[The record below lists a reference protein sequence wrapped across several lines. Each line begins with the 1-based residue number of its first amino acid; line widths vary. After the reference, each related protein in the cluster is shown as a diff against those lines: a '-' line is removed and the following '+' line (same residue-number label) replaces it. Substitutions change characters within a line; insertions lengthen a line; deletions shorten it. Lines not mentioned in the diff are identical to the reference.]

1 MIDCVQFM
9 FSLRRSHRY
18 YKVHW
23 GNTRNRI
30 SLALLLIGSLNGAC
44 AQLNSSVLSQGA
56 WYFLETLSDD
66 VYVLDGDLL
75 YGEMQLSA
83 PVFFANL
90 GLFSSSEGPLKEAN
104 SAPRAEGLQELPT
117 HHVDENNNGLFDQE
131 DAIIFYSHG
140 PHDWILESGDV
151 SLNFNYYSDVAGFFF
166 TPDQGSGLQAAQAMS
181 ISSTTTVGD
190 YDFLA
195 FWKEDDVN
203 LYRSGRRW
211 LSNPMTTNN
220 SSKSWNLDLSDKVN
234 AAPLTLALRVASAS
248 ESNATSQ
255 LLLNGQSVSTLSLPS
270 LGNGAYRD
278 VAQMASTS
286 ITTTASSG
294 LSTFQLTYSTS
305 DPQGKGYLEDMICH
319 TRKNLT
325 SSNGRLR
332 FRDVSQVQPGGSAS
346 YTFYASSITPWLI
359 WDVTVAYA
367 PFSIETT
374 QSGNSLEFGV
384 ATDSLREFLAFDP
397 SQRTIFPRPSYVGT
411 VSNQNL
417 RGIVSTDMV
426 IVTSSAM
433 QSAAEVLANH
443 REQIYGLDVEVVTI
457 DEIYNEF
464 SSGQADLCALRDF
477 MRMLYKGAASPEERL
492 QYLLLLGDA
501 SFDPKNRVSTG
512 TRNIILTYESPESFS
527 PLQTYATDDFYGFL
541 DDNEGVNIATAS
553 QPSDLDIAI
562 GRLPV
567 ATSEEAMDL
576 VVKIIDYD
584 DGGHF
589 GDWRNRVTF
598 VADDEDNELHMR
610 DADELADWVRLNQPN
625 LNVDKI
631 YLDAFAQVNAAG
643 GDRYPSVN
651 EAIDRQLFK
660 GSLIVNYTGHGGPEN
675 WAQER
680 VFNREDMAELS
691 NSERLPLFITA
702 TCDFSVYD
710 DPDEITAGEVLITNP
725 NGGAIALV
733 TTSRLVF
740 SSSNRIIN
748 NSYIENL
755 LPVGGSVPTIGEALR
770 LAKNAIPQNANNRKF
785 TLLGDPCTRL
795 AIPKYSIHTVAIN
808 GNPPGSFDTLKALSE
823 VTIQAEVRDENDML
837 LTSFNGIAI
846 PSVFDKVSNLS
857 TLAND
862 PNADIF
868 TYQAQQNLLFK
879 GQSSVNNG
887 QFTFSFIVP
896 KDINYAIGEGKLS
909 YYASPYTGI
918 SDAAGHDQSA
928 IIGGTSAN
936 PIVDNEGPQVD
947 VFMNDAS
954 FQFGGLT
961 DANPT
966 LYVKLRDE
974 SGLNTVGNGIG
985 HDIIGAL
992 DNNTQAQFV
1001 LNDFFKSSLDSF
1013 AQGEVY
1019 YPLNNLEDGRHSI
1032 RVRAWDV
1039 SNNSGE
1045 GYTEFVVV
1053 SAPQLAIEHLLNAPN
1068 PVLNSTSFLFEFN
1081 NPGEAASLEAR
1092 IEIFNSNG
1100 ERVQTLIYPLSPL
1113 EGYRVVPGELTWDG
1127 RDASGAPLAKGTYL
1141 YRLQI
1146 IGSDG
1151 RKAEACEK
1159 LVLLR

>member
-1 MIDCVQFM
+1 M
-9 FSLRRSHRY
+9 
-18 YKVHW
+18 
-23 GNTRNRI
+23 RNRI
-30 SLALLLIGSLNGAC
+30 SLALLFIGCMYAAS
-44 AQLNSSVLSQGA
+44 AQLNSSVLSQGS
-56 WYFLETLSDD
+56 WYFLETSSDD
-66 VYVLDGDLL
+66 AYVLDGDLL
-75 YGEMQLSA
+75 YRDMQLSA
-83 PVFFANL
+83 PIPFATL
-90 GLFSSSEGPLKEAN
+90 GLFSSSEGPLQEEN
-104 SAPRAEGLQELPT
+104 SARRAEGLQELPT

-131 DAIIFYSHG
+131 DAIVFYSHG
-140 PHDWILESGDV
+140 PHDWMLESGEV
-151 SLNFNYYSDVAGFFF
+151 SLNFNHYSDVAGFFF
-166 TPDQGSGLQAAQAMS
+166 TPDQGSGLQATQVTS

-211 LSNPMTTNN
+211 LSNPVTTTN
-220 SSKSWNLDLSDKVN
+220 SSMSWNLDLSNKVN
-234 AAPLTLALRVASAS
+234 AAPLTVALRVASAS
-248 ESNATSQ
+248 ESNANTQ
-255 LLLNGQSVSTLSLPS
+255 LRLNGQSISNLSLPP
-270 LGNGAYRD
+270 LGNGTYRD
-278 VAQMASTS
+278 VVRTASTS
-286 ITTTASSG
+286 ITTTASSVP
-294 LSTFQLTYSTS
+294 STFQLTYSTS

-319 TRKNLT
+319 TRKDLIP
-325 SSNGRLR
+325 SNGRLR
-332 FRDVSQVQPGGSAS
+332 FRDVSQVQSGGSATYDIS
-346 YTFYASSITPWLI
+346 VSSGTPWLL

-367 PFSIETT
+367 PFSIETS
-374 QSGNSLEFGV
+374 QSGSSLAFGV

-397 SQRTIFPRPSYVGT
+397 SQRASFPRPSYVGT

-417 RGIVSTDMV
+417 RGIASTDMV

-433 QSAAEVLANH
+433 RSAAETLANH
-443 REQIYGLDVEVVTI
+443 REQGYGLDVEVVTI
-457 DEIYNEF
+457 DQVYNEF
-464 SSGQADLCALRDF
+464 SSGQADLSAVRDF
-477 MRMLYKGAASPEERL
+477 MRMLYKTAPSPEEL
-492 QYLLLLGDA
+492 PQYLLLLGDA
-501 SFDPKNRVSTG
+501 SFDPKNRVSSG
-512 TRNIILTYESPESFS
+512 SRNIVLTYESPESFS

-541 DDNEGVNIATAS
+541 DDDEGSNIATIS
-553 QPSDLDIAI
+553 QSSNLDIAI

-567 ATSEEAMDL
+567 ATSEEAMD
-576 VVKIIDYD
+576 VVEKIIDYD
-584 DGGHF
+584 EGGHF

-610 DADELADWVRLNQPN
+610 DADELADWVRLNQPS

-680 VFNREDMAELS
+680 VFNREDMAELT
-691 NSERLPLFITA
+691 NSERLPFFITA

-755 LPVGGSVPTIGEALR
+755 LPVGGSVPSIGEALR

-808 GNPPGSFDTLKALSE
+808 GNPPGSYDTLKALSE

-837 LTSFNGIAI
+837 LTSFSGLAI
-846 PSVFDKVSNLS
+846 PSVYDKVSDLS
-857 TLAND
+857 TRAND
-862 PNADIF
+862 PDTDIF

-879 GQSSVNNG
+879 GQCSVNNG

-909 YYASPYTGI
+909 YYASPNTGI
-918 SDAAGHDQSA
+918 MDAAGYDQSVL
-928 IIGGTSAN
+928 IGGSSEN
-936 PIVDNEGPQVD
+936 PIVDNEGPQVE

-966 LYVKLRDE
+966 LCVKLRDE

-1001 LNDFFKSSLDSF
+1001 LNDFFKSALDSF
-1013 AQGEVY
+1013 TQGEVY
-1019 YPLNNLEDGRHSI
+1019 YPLSNLEDGRHSI

-1068 PVLNSTSFLFEFN
+1068 PVMNSTSFLFEFN
-1081 NPGEAASLEAR
+1081 NPGEAAGLEAS
-1092 IEIFNSNG
+1092 IEIFNAYG
-1100 ERVQTLIYPLSPL
+1100 ERVQTLVYPLSPL
-1113 EGYRVVPGELTWDG
+1113 EGYRVAPGELTWDG
-1127 RDASGAPLAKGTYL
+1127 RDASGAPLARGTYL

>member
-1 MIDCVQFM
+1 MIDCIQSM
-9 FSLRRSHRY
+9 FSLRRFLRLLHVNRSNTPY
-18 YKVHW
+18 WISFTLVFMGCINSALAQ
-23 GNTRNRI
+23 GN
-30 SLALLLIGSLNGAC
+30 G
-44 AQLNSSVLSQGA
+44 SVLSQGT
-56 WYFLETLSDD
+56 WYFLETSSDD
-66 VYVLDGDLL
+66 VYVLDGNLL
-75 YGEMQLSA
+75 YDDLQLSA
-83 PVFFANL
+83 PVSFTTL

-104 SAPRAEGLQELPT
+104 SAYRAEGLQELPT
-117 HHVDENNNGLFDQE
+117 YHVDQNSNGLFDPE

-140 PHDWILESGDV
+140 PHDWILENTEV
-151 SLNFNYYSDVAGFFF
+151 SLNFNHYSDIAGFFF
-166 TPDQGSGLQAAQAMS
+166 TPDQGSGLQAAEVMS
-181 ISSTTTVGD
+181 ILSTTTVGD

-211 LSNPMTTNN
+211 LSDPMTTTN
-220 SSKSWNLDLSDKVN
+220 SSKSWNLDLSNKVN
-234 AAPLTLALRVASAS
+234 AAPLTVALRVASAS
-248 ESNATSQ
+248 ESNAAIQ
-255 LLLNGQSVSTLSLPS
+255 LRLNGQSLSNPSLPS
-270 LGNGAYRD
+270 LGNGTYRD
-278 VAQMASTS
+278 VARTASAS
-286 ITTTASSG
+286 LTTTASSG
-294 LSTFQLTYSTS
+294 PATFQLTYSTS
-305 DPQGKGYLEDMICH
+305 DPQGKGYLEDIICH
-319 TRKNLT
+319 TRKNLIP
-325 SSNGRLR
+325 SNGRLR
-332 FRDVSQVQPGGSAS
+332 FRDVSQVQSGGSATYDIS
-346 YTFYASSITPWLI
+346 ASSGTPWLL

-367 PFSIETT
+367 PFSIETS
-374 QSGNSLEFGV
+374 QSGSSLEFGV

-397 SQRTIFPRPSYVGT
+397 SQRASFPRPNYVGS
-411 VSNQNL
+411 VSNQNI
-417 RGIVSTDMV
+417 RGIASTDMV

-433 QSAAEVLANH
+433 RAAAETLASH
-443 REQIYGLDVEVVTI
+443 REQGYGLDVEVVTI
-457 DEIYNEF
+457 DQVYNEF
-464 SSGQADLCALRDF
+464 SSGQVDLSAVRDF
-477 MRMLYKGAASPEERL
+477 MRMLYKGAASPEERP

-501 SFDPKNRVSTG
+501 SFDPKNRVSAG
-512 TRNIILTYESPESFS
+512 TRNILLTYESPESFS

-541 DDNEGVNIATAS
+541 DDDEGVNIATTS

-567 ATSEEAMDL
+567 ATSEEAMA
-576 VVKIIDYD
+576 VVEKIIAYD
-584 DGGHF
+584 EGGHF

-610 DADELADWVRLNQPN
+610 DADELADWVRLNQPS

-680 VFNREDMAELS
+680 VFNREDMAELT

-710 DPDEITAGEVLITNP
+710 DPDEITAGEVLINNA

-755 LPVGGSVPTIGEALR
+755 LPIGGSVPTIGEALR

-795 AIPKYSIHTVAIN
+795 AIPKYSIHTVSIN
-808 GNPPGSFDTLKALSE
+808 GNPPGSYDTLKALSE
-823 VTIQAEVRDENDML
+823 VTIEAEVRDENDML
-837 LTSFNGIAI
+837 LTSFDGIAI
-846 PSVFDKVSNLS
+846 PSVFDKVSDVS
-857 TLAND
+857 TRAND
-862 PNADIF
+862 PEADIF

-909 YYASPYTGI
+909 YYASPNTGKI
-918 SDAAGHDQSA
+918 DAAGHDQSVL
-928 IIGGTSAN
+928 IGGTSAN
-936 PIVDNEGPQVD
+936 PIVDNEGPQVE
-947 VFMNDAS
+947 VFMNDAA

-985 HDIIGAL
+985 HDIIGTL

-1001 LNDFFKSSLDSF
+1001 LNDFFKSALDSF
-1013 AQGEVY
+1013 TKGEVY

-1068 PVLNSTSFLFEFN
+1068 PVINSTSFLFEFN
-1081 NPGEAASLEAR
+1081 NPGEAAGLEAV
-1092 IEIFNSNG
+1092 IEIFNAYG
-1100 ERVQTLIYPLSPL
+1100 ERVQTLVYPLSPL
-1113 EGYRVVPGELTWDG
+1113 DGFRVAPGELTWDG
-1127 RDASGAPLAKGTYL
+1127 KDASGAPLAKGTYL

-1146 IGSDG
+1146 TGSDG
-1151 RKAEACEK
+1151 RKAEACKK

>member
-9 FSLRRSHRY
+9 FSLRRLYRSLQID
-18 YKVHW
+18 W
-23 GNTRNRI
+23 GYTRNKI
-30 SLALLLIGSLNGAC
+30 FLTLFLIGCMNDLS
-44 AQLNSSVLSQGA
+44 AQMNSSVLSQGS
-56 WYFLETLSDD
+56 WYFLETSSDD

-75 YGEMQLSA
+75 YGSLQIST
-83 PVFFANL
+83 PVSFATL
-90 GLFSSSEGPLKEAN
+90 GLFSSSEGPLQEEN
-104 SAPRAEGLQELPT
+104 SARRAEGLQELPT
-117 HHVDENNNGLFDQE
+117 YHVDQNNNGLFDQE
-131 DAIIFYSHG
+131 DALVFYSHG
-140 PHDWILESGDV
+140 PHDWILENGEV
-151 SLNFNYYSDVAGFFF
+151 SLNFNHYSDVAGFFF
-166 TPDQGSGLQAAQAMS
+166 TPDQGSGLQAAQVMS
-181 ISSTTTVGD
+181 VPSITTIGD

-211 LSNPMTTNN
+211 LSNPMTSTN
-220 SSKSWNLDLSDKVN
+220 SSTSWNLDLSNKIN
-234 AAPLTLALRVASAS
+234 AAPLTVALRVASAS
-248 ESNATSQ
+248 ESNSTIQ
-255 LLLNGQSVSTLSLPS
+255 LRLNGQSLSNLSLPS
-270 LGNGAYRD
+270 LGNGTYRD
-278 VAQMASTS
+278 VARTASTS
-286 ITTTASSG
+286 LTTTASAGS
-294 LSTFQLTYSTS
+294 STFQLTYSSS

-319 TRKNLT
+319 TRKNLIP
-325 SSNGRLR
+325 SNGRLR
-332 FRDVSQVQPGGSAS
+332 FRDVSQVQSGGSATYS
-346 YTFYASSITPWLI
+346 VAVSSNPLWLV

-367 PFSIETT
+367 PFGIETS

-397 SQRTIFPRPSYVGT
+397 SQYGSFPKPTYAGPI
-411 VSNQNL
+411 SNQNL
-417 RGIVSTDMV
+417 RGIASTDMV

-433 QSAAEVLANH
+433 QSAAETLANH
-443 REQIYGLDVEVVTI
+443 REQGYGLDVEVVTI
-457 DEIYNEF
+457 DQVYNEF
-464 SSGQADLCALRDF
+464 SSGQADLSAVRDF
-477 MRMLYKGAASPEERL
+477 MRKLYKDAAIPEERP
-492 QYLLLLGDA
+492 QYLLLMGDA
-501 SFDPKNRVSTG
+501 SFDAKNRVSTG
-512 TRNIILTYESPESFS
+512 TRNIVLTYESPESFS

-541 DDNEGVNIATAS
+541 DDDEGVNIATTT

-567 ATSEEAMDL
+567 ATSAEAMAL
-576 VVKIIDYD
+576 VQKIIEYD

-755 LPVGGSVPTIGEALR
+755 LPIAGSVPTIGEALR

-795 AIPKYSIHTVAIN
+795 AIPTYSIHTVAIN
-808 GNPPGSFDTLKALSE
+808 GNPPGSYDTLKALSE
-823 VTIQAEVRDENDML
+823 VTIQAEVRDENNML
-837 LTSFNGIAI
+837 LTSFDGLAI
-846 PSVFDKVSNLS
+846 PSVFDKVSDLS
-857 TLAND
+857 TRAND
-862 PNADIF
+862 PDADIF

-879 GQSSVNNG
+879 GQSSVTNG

-909 YYASPYTGI
+909 YYASPNTGI
-918 SDAAGHDQSA
+918 MDAAGHDQSVL
-928 IIGGTSAN
+928 IGGSSEN

-961 DANPT
+961 NANPT

-985 HDIIGAL
+985 HDITGTL

-1013 AQGEVY
+1013 TQGEVY
-1019 YPLNNLEDGRHSI
+1019 YPLSNLTDGRHSI

-1068 PVLNSTSFLFEFN
+1068 PVINSTSFLFEFN
-1081 NPGEAASLEAR
+1081 NPGEAAGLEAR
-1092 IEIFNSNG
+1092 IEIFNTNG
-1100 ERVQTLIYPLSPL
+1100 ERVQTLVYPLSPL
-1113 EGYRVVPGELTWDG
+1113 EGYRVAPGELTWDG
-1127 RDASGAPLAKGTYL
+1127 RDASGSPLAKGTYL

-1146 IGSDG
+1146 VGSDG

>member
-1 MIDCVQFM
+1 MFDCVQFI
-9 FSLRRSHRY
+9 FSLQRFLRPPQVNRRNKNY
-18 YKVHW
+18 W
-23 GNTRNRI
+23 I
-30 SLALLLIGSLNGAC
+30 PLALFLMGCISCSSAQSNG
-44 AQLNSSVLSQGA
+44 SVLGQGS
-56 WYFLETLSDD
+56 WYFMETSSDD
-66 VYVLDGDLL
+66 LYVLNGDLL

-83 PVFFANL
+83 PVPFTTL
-90 GLFSSSEGPLKEAN
+90 GLFSSSEGPLKEEN
-104 SAPRAEGLQELPT
+104 SAHRAEGLQELPT
-117 HHVDENNNGLFDQE
+117 YHVDQNNNGLLDAE
-131 DAIIFYSHG
+131 DAIVFYSHG
-140 PHDWILESGDV
+140 PDDWILENGEV
-151 SLNFNYYSDVAGFFF
+151 SLNFNHYSDVSGFFF
-166 TPDQGSGLQAAQAMS
+166 TPDQGNGLQAAQEMS
-181 ISSTTTVGD
+181 VSSTTTVGD

-211 LSNPMTTNN
+211 LSNPMTTTNT
-220 SSKSWNLDLSDKVN
+220 SKSWNLDLSNKVN
-234 AAPLTLALRVASAS
+234 AAPLTVALRVASAS
-248 ESNATSQ
+248 ESSATAQ
-255 LLLNGQSVSTLSLPS
+255 LRLNGQSLSNLSLPS
-270 LGNGAYRD
+270 LGNGTYRD
-278 VAQMASTS
+278 VAQTASAS
-286 ITTTASSG
+286 LTTTASSG
-294 LSTFQLTYSTS
+294 SSTFQLTYSTS

-325 SSNGRLR
+325 PSNGRLR
-332 FRDVSQVQPGGSAS
+332 FRDVSQVQPGGSAKYDIS
-346 YTFYASSITPWLI
+346 VSSGTPWLI

-367 PFSIETT
+367 PFRVLAT

-397 SQRTIFPRPSYVGT
+397 SQRASFPRPNYVGS

-417 RGIVSTDMV
+417 RGIASTDMV

-433 QSAAEVLANH
+433 RSAAETLANH
-443 REQIYGLDVEVVTI
+443 REQSYGLDVEVVTI
-457 DEIYNEF
+457 DQVYNEF
-464 SSGQADLCALRDF
+464 SSGQMDLCAVRDF
-477 MRMLYKGAASPEERL
+477 MRMLYKGAVSPEERP
-492 QYLLLLGDA
+492 QYLLLMGDA

-512 TRNIILTYESPESFS
+512 SRNILLTYESPESFS

-541 DDNEGVNIATAS
+541 DDDEGLNIATTS
-553 QPSDLDIAI
+553 QASDLDIAI

-567 ATSEEAMDL
+567 ATSEEAMAL
-576 VVKIIDYD
+576 VEKIIDYD

-755 LPVGGSVPTIGEALR
+755 LPAGGSVPTIGEALR

-808 GNPPGSFDTLKALSE
+808 GNPPGSYDTLKALSE
-823 VTIQAEVRDENDML
+823 VTIQAEVRDENDVL
-837 LTSFNGIAI
+837 LTTFNGIAI
-846 PSVFDKVSNLS
+846 PSVFDKISDLS
-857 TLAND
+857 TRAND
-862 PNADIF
+862 PDADIF

-909 YYASPYTGI
+909 YYASPLTGSI
-918 SDAAGHDQSA
+918 DAAGHDQSLL
-928 IIGGTSAN
+928 IGGSSEN

-985 HDIIGAL
+985 HDITGTL

-1013 AQGEVY
+1013 TKGEVY
-1019 YPLNNLEDGRHSI
+1019 YPLSNLEDGRHSI

-1039 SNNSGE
+1039 SNNSSE

-1068 PVLNSTSFLFEFN
+1068 PVMNSTSFLFEFN
-1081 NPGEAASLEAR
+1081 NPGEAAALEAR
-1092 IEIFNSNG
+1092 IEIFNAYG
-1100 ERVQTLIYPLSPL
+1100 ERVQTLTYPLSPL

-1127 RDASGAPLAKGTYL
+1127 RDDSGAPLAKGTYL